1 MDEEDRLQEG
11 SSTTVQPSCHR
22 VASTAPAAVKH
33 YVATQLRSDRPAMP
47 PTPCRTGTIATSL
60 PLASSLLQAPVCTRI
75 PCRPST
81 APGAPGPPPST
92 RPSTVTSKPS
102 PPSTTSASLP
112 SMEPGAQWSA
122 RPPRLTSAAGATKEV
137 SLVSDATPC
146 GTERL
151 LAFSCRRRGLCPSCA
166 ARTAALSAA
175 HLVEAVLLPLPH
187 RQVVLTIP
195 KRLRIYF
202 RFDRRLLA
210 DLARAAARAITDVV
224 RVVTDRPDG
233 APGIIL
239 ALQTFNQDL
248 THNPHV
254 HALATEGLVC
264 SDDTFLPV
272 PTIDAPLL
280 EHAFRRRVFNLLL
293 RHHKITP
300 AVVDAMHSWKHSG
313 FSAHTA
319 VRVIFDYT
327 KEVQPGWMRKS
338 GIS

>member
-1 MDEEDRLQEG
+1 MPQHAVPPIYRPRRPWTTALYQVVDRHFD
-11 SSTTVQPSCHR
+11 TF
-22 VASTAPAAVKH
+22 AAVYDERFAPTYGPWRPVVRTTAEA
-33 YVATQLRSDRPAMP
+33 YVDCGRYDGGFARLRCD
-47 PTPCRTGTIATSL
+47 T
-60 PLASSLLQAPVCTRI
+60 
-75 PCRPST
+75 
-81 APGAPGPPPST
+81 
-92 RPSTVTSKPS
+92 
-102 PPSTTSASLP
+102 
-112 SMEPGAQWSA
+112 
-122 RPPRLTSAAGATKEV
+122 
-137 SLVSDATPC
+137 C

-166 ARTAALSAA
+166 ARTAALAAA
-175 HLVEAVLLPLPH
+175 HLVEAVLLPVPH

-210 DLARAAARAITDVV
+210 ELARAAARAITDVV
-224 RVVTDRPDG
+224 RVLTDRPEG

-248 THNPHV
+248 TFNPHV

-264 SDDTFLPV
+264 SDDFFFPV

-280 EHAFRRRVFNLLL
+280 EHAFRRRIFNLLL
-293 RHHKITP
+293 RHHHITP

-319 VRVIFDYT
+319 VRVLPDDPTTAERVLRYLLRPPVANTRTRTRDATQIEILSTD
-327 KEVQPGWMRKS
+327 PPHM
-338 GIS
+338 